1 MISESGIRQI
11 IEKKALED
19 DFFIVDISVKPN
31 NKIQIFIDNGQGITI
46 GQCAEVSK
54 YVEHILLAKDLDF
67 ELEVSSPGLDFP
79 LRVPE
84 QYEKYIGK
92 KVTVTYNNGNK
103 ITGLLVKATDDF
115 IEIEKE
121 EKVALP
127 GRKKKEIQLKEMKIL
142 FQDIKTTKVFI
153 SFN

>member
-1 MISESGIRQI
+1 MISELEIRQI
-11 IEKKALED
+11 IEKKALKD
-19 DFFIVDISVKPN
+19 DFFIVDISVKSN

-54 YVEHILLAKDLDF
+54 HVEHILLTKDLNF

-92 KVTVTYNNGNK
+92 KIAVTYNNGNK
-103 ITGLLVKATDDF
+103 IAGLLVKATDDF

-121 EKVALP
+121 EKVAVP
-127 GRKKKEIQLKEMKIL
+127 GRKKKEIQLKEVKIL